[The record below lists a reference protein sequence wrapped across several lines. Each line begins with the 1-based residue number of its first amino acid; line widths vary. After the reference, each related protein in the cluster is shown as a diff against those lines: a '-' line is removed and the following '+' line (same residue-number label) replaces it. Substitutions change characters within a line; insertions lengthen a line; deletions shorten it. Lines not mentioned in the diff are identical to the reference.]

1 VECRDVY
8 PMATALPDLPR
19 FLVLEPVSTVRLE
32 IQLAGPAC
40 EIHVELENP
49 EPGRSFVLLIGHK
62 DGPYVQR
69 VRLSGGAR
77 IHFDPQSPGEY
88 VLLLANPNRTPL
100 VLRMK
105 AKDLG
110 GPAKTRRGKGKKVGI
125 RTTARPPHRRP
136 SAPSRR
142 RTSRS
147 PSFSSDAT
155 SDSAP

>member
-1 VECRDVY
+1 
-8 PMATALPDLPR
+8 MATALKNLPR

-32 IQLAGPAC
+32 IELAGPAC

-49 EPGRSFVLLIGHK
+49 EAGRSFVLLIGHR

-88 VLLLANPNRTPL
+88 VLLLANPNRSPL
-100 VLRMK
+100 VLRLK

-110 GPAKTRRGKGKKVGI
+110 APRVSARGGKKKRAKPLLTRRKG
-125 RTTARPPHRRP
+125 RTAPRRSSPHVP
-136 SAPSRR
+136 AYG
-142 RTSRS
+142 
-147 PSFSSDAT
+147 SDKAT
-155 SDSAP
+155 DPGL